1 MALYSGKA
9 FCRRRQCCRSAGTCH
24 SKACSM
30 SELSGAVHDGSCSR
44 FAAASVTYI
53 PIRGW
58 NRFPG
63 GETDLQSVSI
73 SGLSVEIH
81 TTGTASRV
89 CCNANDKSSYVK
101 LRQAMDYKTW
111 DMHIPFA
118 VRVRMW
124 GGLFLIGE
132 RCKVQ
137 SWSPQVAR
145 WISNFVRRTE
155 NGVLVGNLSQMSQLK
170 ISSKEHWN
178 FSRN

>member
-30 SELSGAVHDGSCSR
+30 SELSGAVHDGSCSI
-44 FAAASVTYI
+44 FAAVSVTCI
-53 PIRGW
+53 QIRGLKTV
-58 NRFPG
+58 FQ
-63 GETDLQSVSI
+63 GETDLQSGSI

-81 TTGTASRV
+81 STGTASRV

-101 LRQAMDYKTW
+101 LRQAMDYKTCG
-111 DMHIPFA
+111 ICTSPFA

-137 SWSPQVAR
+137 VKACEVAR
-145 WISNFVRRTE
+145 WISNS
-155 NGVLVGNLSQMSQLK
+155 VLVGNYPIIQMSQLK
-170 ISSKEHWN
+170 ISSMEHWN

>member
-30 SELSGAVHDGSCSR
+30 SELSGAVHDGSCSI
-44 FAAASVTYI
+44 FAAASVTCI
-53 PIRGW
+53 QIRGLKPV
-58 NRFPG
+58 FQ
-63 GETDLQSVSI
+63 GETDLQSGSI

-81 TTGTASRV
+81 NTGTASRD

-101 LRQAMDYKTW
+101 LRQAMDYKTCG
-111 DMHIPFA
+111 ICTSPFA

-137 SWSPQVAR
+137 VKAGLRGGKVDLQFC
-145 WISNFVRRTE
+145 ISRELSNYPNVSVENFIYGTLE
-155 NGVLVGNLSQMSQLK
+155 L
-170 ISSKEHWN
+170 
-178 FSRN
+178 F